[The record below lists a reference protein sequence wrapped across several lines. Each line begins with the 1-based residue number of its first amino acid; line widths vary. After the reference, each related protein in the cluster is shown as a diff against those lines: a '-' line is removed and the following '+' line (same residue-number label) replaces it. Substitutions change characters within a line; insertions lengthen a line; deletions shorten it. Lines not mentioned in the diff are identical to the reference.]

1 MNLTFLKT
9 LQIHPGA
16 VNLAEGRSG
25 IGRYVLAA
33 GEAGIFHL
41 EFGETLREKALRLL
55 MAESK
60 GRITD
65 KNFPYPEALTWL
77 KDFFQVAVSSFLTPI
92 DLGSGT
98 PFQRKVWEEVSRVP
112 RGRVTTYSNLARL
125 TGSPSPRAV
134 GTANGRNPLPF
145 IIPCHRVVRKD
156 GSMGGYGL
164 GIPLKI
170 RLLGL
175 EGVPMTKTSEG
186 MKVSSDFL
194 AKALKD
200 D

>member
-9 LQIHPGA
+9 LQIHPGR
-16 VNLAEGRSG
+16 VHLAEGRSG

-33 GEAGIFHL
+33 SQAGVFHL

-65 KNFPYPEALTWL
+65 ENFPYPEALTWL
-77 KDFFQVAVSSFLTPI
+77 EEFFQVTVSSFPSPI

-98 PFQRKVWEEVSRVP
+98 PFQRRVWQKVSGIP
-112 RGRVTTYSNLARL
+112 RGRVSTYSNLARL

-134 GTANGRNPLPF
+134 GTANGSNPLPI

-175 EGVPMTKTSEG
+175 EGVPMTKTHEG
-186 MKVSSDFL
+186 IKVSSDFL
-194 AKALKD
+194 AEALKD